1 MKGDLE
7 GIELNFNWIIYD
19 LSGIIQ
25 LFEFIRTQR
34 SIGFKTFSTIFS
46 LYTQQNL
53 VNLVEF
59 AIEFNLIAI
68 SSRNIKGLRHQ
79 AVIIQWLE
87 ISVRGKLSICS
98 FIIYISPKNSRPL
111 GFPWVAECSSTLAS
125 ISKFQFSII
134 FKSGGLNIWYLKPWL
149 FYTADYTERTLNIIG
164 DDIKTWSL
172 E

>member
-1 MKGDLE
+1 MFAKKMKSDLE
-7 GIELNFNWIIYD
+7 GFELNFNWIIYD

-98 FIIYISPKNSRPL
+98 FIIYISPQKLPSAWIFMSLN
-111 GFPWVAECSSTLAS
+111 VAQHSPQFQNFSS
-125 ISKFQFSII
+125 
-134 FKSGGLNIWYLKPWL
+134 P
-149 FYTADYTERTLNIIG
+149 
-164 DDIKTWSL
+164 
-172 E
+172 

>member
-1 MKGDLE
+1 MFAKKMKGDLE

-25 LFEFIRTQR
+25 LFEFIRTLR
-34 SIGFKTFSTIFS
+34 SIGFKTF
-46 LYTQQNL
+46 LYMQQNL

-68 SSRNIKGLRHQ
+68 FSRNIKGLRHQ

-98 FIIYISPKNSRPL
+98 FIIYISPQKLPSAWIFISLN
-111 GFPWVAECSSTLAS
+111 VAQHSPQFQNFSS
-125 ISKFQFSII
+125 
-134 FKSGGLNIWYLKPWL
+134 P
-149 FYTADYTERTLNIIG
+149 
-164 DDIKTWSL
+164 
-172 E
+172 